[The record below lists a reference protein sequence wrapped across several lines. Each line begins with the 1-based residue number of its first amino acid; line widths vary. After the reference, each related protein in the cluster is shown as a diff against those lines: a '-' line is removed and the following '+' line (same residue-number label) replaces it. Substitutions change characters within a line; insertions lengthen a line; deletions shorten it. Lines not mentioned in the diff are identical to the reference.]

1 MQSKNWKEKMK
12 IRTRYAP
19 SPTGFLHIGGART
32 ALINYLFAKHHG
44 GDFIL
49 RIEDTDTQR
58 NIKDGERSQIENLQ
72 WLGIL
77 PDEKPGTISE
87 YGPYRQSEKIARYQ
101 KLAQEL
107 VQKGFA
113 YYAFDNA
120 SELELQKK
128 EQEKQGIFSFRY
140 DKNWLKISD
149 TEKQKRLEN
158 NEFVIRFAVDK
169 NKNYCWNDLVRGKIC
184 FEGSAISDWVII
196 KSDGFPT
203 YNFAV
208 VVDDY
213 DMKITHIFRGEEHIS
228 NTPKQIALYEA
239 FSFEK
244 PEFGHLTIITDKNGK
259 KLSKRDSS
267 LFQFIEDYKNQ
278 GYHSH
283 AVFNFL
289 ALLGWTSADSRE
301 FFDRKELIKAFDFK
315 RLSKAPSYFD
325 TEKLN
330 WFSKSYI
337 SKMQTDQILPH
348 LNLETNSE
356 WNRFFVETF
365 QKSAVKYSDFFEN
378 LDFFTKPQ
386 DSMSQKI
393 IDLFEQ
399 SNQQPIQLFAQ
410 KIDYDNWQF
419 SKIENL
425 IKEIGQTLNIK
436 GKNLL
441 LPLRLATTWA
451 ESGPELARAIWLL
464 GPQIIQKRLKK
475 WK

>member
-1 MQSKNWKEKMK
+1 MK

-58 NIKDGERSQIENLQ
+58 NIKDGERSQVENLE
-72 WLGIL
+72 WLGIF
-77 PDEKPGTISE
+77 PDEKPGIISE

-120 SELELQKK
+120 SELEEQKK

-140 DKNWLKISD
+140 DKNWLKISES
-149 TEKQKRLEN
+149 EKQKRLEN

-289 ALLGWTSADSRE
+289 ALLGWTSADSCE
-301 FFDRKELIKAFDFK
+301 FFEHEELIKAFDFK

-337 SKMQTDQILPH
+337 SKMETDQILPH

-393 IDLFEQ
+393 IDLLEQ

>member
-1 MQSKNWKEKMK
+1 MYSKNWKEKMK

-58 NIKDGERSQIENLQ
+58 NIKDGERSQIENLE
-72 WLGIL
+72 WLGIF

-87 YGPYRQSEKIARYQ
+87 YGPYRQSEKIERYQ

-113 YYAFDNA
+113 YYAFDNGH
-120 SELELQKK
+120 ELELQKK

-140 DKNWLKISD
+140 DKNWLKISEQ
-149 TEKQKRLEN
+149 EKQKRLEN

-169 NKNYCWNDLVRGKIC
+169 DKNYCWNDLVRGKIC

-239 FSFEK
+239 FSFEQ

-283 AVFNFL
+283 AIFNFL

-301 FFDRKELIKAFDFK
+301 FFEHDELIKAFDFK

-337 SKMQTDQILPH
+337 SKMDIDQILPH
-348 LNLETNSE
+348 LNLGTNSE
-356 WNRFFVETF
+356 WNRFFVKTF

-378 LDFFTKPQ
+378 LDFFTKAQ
-386 DSMSQKI
+386 NSMSQKI
-393 IDLFEQ
+393 VDLLEQ
-399 SNQQPIQLFAQ
+399 SNQQPIQLFSQ
-410 KIDYDNWQF
+410 KIDYDDWQF

-425 IKEIGQTLNIK
+425 IKEIGQTLKIK

>member
-1 MQSKNWKEKMK
+1 MK

-58 NIKDGERSQIENLQ
+58 NIKDGERSQIENLE
-72 WLGIL
+72 WLGIF

-87 YGPYRQSEKIARYQ
+87 YGPYRQSEKIQRYQ

-120 SELELQKK
+120 SELEEQKK

-140 DKNWLKISD
+140 DKNWLKISE

-289 ALLGWTSADSRE
+289 ALLGWTSADARE
-301 FFDRKELIKAFDFK
+301 FFEHDELIKAFDFK

-348 LNLETNSE
+348 LNLEKNSE

-393 IDLFEQ
+393 IDLLDQ
-399 SNQQPIQLFAQ
+399 MNQQPIQLFAQ

>member
-1 MQSKNWKEKMK
+1 MK

-58 NIKDGERSQIENLQ
+58 NIKDGERSQVENLE
-72 WLGIL
+72 WLGIF

-120 SELELQKK
+120 NELEEQKK

-140 DKNWLKISD
+140 DRNWLKISGQ
-149 TEKQKRLEN
+149 EKQKRLEN

-301 FFDRKELIKAFDFK
+301 FFEHEELIKAFDFK

-348 LNLETNSE
+348 LNLETNSK
-356 WNRFFVETF
+356 WNQFFVETF

-386 DSMSQKI
+386 ESMSQKI
-393 IDLFEQ
+393 INLLDQ

-410 KIDYDNWQF
+410 KIDYNDWQF

-425 IKEIGQTLNIK
+425 IKEIGQSLNIK

>member
-1 MQSKNWKEKMK
+1 MK

-58 NIKDGERSQIENLQ
+58 NIKDGERSQIENLE

-87 YGPYRQSEKIARYQ
+87 YGPYRQSEKIDRYQ

-107 VQKGFA
+107 FQKGFA

-120 SELELQKK
+120 SELEEQKK

-140 DKNWLKISD
+140 DRNWLKIPD
-149 TEKQKRLEN
+149 QEKQKRLEN

-228 NTPKQIALYEA
+228 NTPKQIALYDA

-301 FFDRKELIKAFDFK
+301 FFDREELIKAFDFK

-337 SKMQTDQILPH
+337 SKMETDQILPH

-393 IDLFEQ
+393 IDLLEQ
-399 SNQQPIQLFAQ
+399 SNQQPIQLFVQ

>member
-1 MQSKNWKEKMK
+1 MK

-58 NIKDGERSQIENLQ
+58 NIKDGERSQIENLE
-72 WLGIL
+72 WLGIF

-87 YGPYRQSEKIARYQ
+87 YGPYRQSEKIDRYQ

-120 SELELQKK
+120 SELEEQKK

-149 TEKQKRLEN
+149 QEKQKRLEN

-301 FFDRKELIKAFDFK
+301 FFDREELIKAFDFK

-337 SKMQTDQILPH
+337 SKMKTDQILPH

-356 WNRFFVETF
+356 WNQFFVETF
-365 QKSAVKYSDFFEN
+365 QKSAVKYSDFFQN

-386 DSMSQKI
+386 ESMSQKI
-393 IDLFEQ
+393 IDLLDQ
-399 SNQQPIQLFAQ
+399 SNQQPIQLFVQ
-410 KIDYDNWQF
+410 KIDYDDWQF

-425 IKEIGQTLNIK
+425 IKEIGQTLKIK

-475 WK
+475 WR

>member
-1 MQSKNWKEKMK
+1 MK

-278 GYHSH
+278 GYHNH

-301 FFDRKELIKAFDFK
+301 FFDREELIKAFDFK

>member
-1 MQSKNWKEKMK
+1 MK

-58 NIKDGERSQIENLQ
+58 NIKDGERSQIENLE
-72 WLGIL
+72 WLGIF
-77 PDEKPGTISE
+77 PDEKPGTVSE
-87 YGPYRQSEKIARYQ
+87 YGPYRQSEKIDRYQ

-120 SELELQKK
+120 SELEEQKK
-128 EQEKQGIFSFRY
+128 DQEKQGIFSFRY
-140 DKNWLKISD
+140 DKNWLKISE

-301 FFDRKELIKAFDFK
+301 FFDREELIKAFDFK

-337 SKMQTDQILPH
+337 SKMETDQILPH
-348 LNLETNSE
+348 LNLEKNSE

-386 DSMSQKI
+386 DSMNQKI
-393 IDLFEQ
+393 IDLLDQ
-399 SNQQPIQLFAQ
+399 INQQPIQLFAQ
-410 KIDYDNWQF
+410 KIDYDDWQF

>member
-1 MQSKNWKEKMK
+1 MYSKNWKEKMK

-58 NIKDGERSQIENLQ
+58 NIQDGERSQIENLE
-72 WLGIL
+72 WLGIF

-113 YYAFDNA
+113 YYAFDNGH
-120 SELELQKK
+120 ELELQKK

-140 DKNWLKISD
+140 DKNWLKISEE
-149 TEKQKRLEN
+149 EKQKRLEN

-169 NKNYCWNDLVRGKIC
+169 DKNYCWNDLVRGKIC

-239 FSFEK
+239 FSFEQ

-301 FFDRKELIKAFDFK
+301 FFEHNELIKAFDFK

-337 SKMQTDQILPH
+337 SKMDIDQILPH
-348 LNLETNSE
+348 LNLQIDSE
-356 WNRFFVETF
+356 WNRFFVKTF

-378 LDFFTKPQ
+378 LDFFTKAQ
-386 DSMSQKI
+386 NSMSQKI
-393 IDLFEQ
+393 VDLLEQ
-399 SNQQPIQLFAQ
+399 SNQQPIQLFSQ
-410 KIDYDNWQF
+410 KIDYDDWQF

-425 IKEIGQTLNIK
+425 IKEIGQTLKIK

>member
-1 MQSKNWKEKMK
+1 MK

-58 NIKDGERSQIENLQ
+58 NIKDGERSQIENLE
-72 WLGIL
+72 WLGIF
-77 PDEKPGTISE
+77 PDEKPGTVSE
-87 YGPYRQSEKIARYQ
+87 YGPYRQSEKIERYQ

-120 SELELQKK
+120 HELELQKK
-128 EQEKQGIFSFRY
+128 EQEKQGIYSFRY
-140 DKNWLKISD
+140 DRNWLKISGQ
-149 TEKQKRLEN
+149 EKQKRLEN

-169 NKNYCWNDLVRGKIC
+169 DKNYCWNDLVRGKIC

-289 ALLGWTSADSRE
+289 ALLGWTSTDSRE
-301 FFDRKELIKAFDFK
+301 FFEHNELIKAFDFK

-337 SKMQTDQILPH
+337 SKMEIDQILPH
-348 LNLETNSE
+348 LNLQIDSE
-356 WNRFFVETF
+356 WNRFFVQTF

-378 LDFFTKPQ
+378 LDFFAKPQ
-386 DSMSQKI
+386 NSMSQKI
-393 IDLFEQ
+393 IDLLEQ
-399 SNQQPIQLFAQ
+399 SNQEPIELFSQ
-410 KIDYDNWQF
+410 KIDYDDWQF

-425 IKEIGQTLNIK
+425 IKEIGQTLKIK

-464 GPQIIQKRLKK
+464 GPQVIQKRLKK

>member
-1 MQSKNWKEKMK
+1 MK

-58 NIKDGERSQIENLQ
+58 NIKDGERSQIENLE

-77 PDEKPGTISE
+77 PGEKPGTISE
-87 YGPYRQSEKIARYQ
+87 YGPYRQSEKIDRYQ

-120 SELELQKK
+120 NELEEQKK

-140 DKNWLKISD
+140 DRNWLKISD
-149 TEKQKRLEN
+149 QEKQKRLEN

-301 FFDRKELIKAFDFK
+301 FFDREELIKAFDFK

-337 SKMQTDQILPH
+337 SKMETDQILPH

-393 IDLFEQ
+393 IDLLDQ
-399 SNQQPIQLFAQ
+399 INQQPIQLFAQ
-410 KIDYDNWQF
+410 KIDYNDWQF

-425 IKEIGQTLNIK
+425 IKEIGQALKIK

>member
-301 FFDRKELIKAFDFK
+301 FFDREELIKAFDFK

-356 WNRFFVETF
+356 WNQFFVETF

-410 KIDYDNWQF
+410 KIDYDDWQF

>member
-1 MQSKNWKEKMK
+1 MK

-140 DKNWLKISD
+140 DKNWLKISEQ
-149 TEKQKRLEN
+149 EKQKRLEN

-301 FFDRKELIKAFDFK
+301 FFDREELIKAFDFK

-325 TEKLN
+325 SEKLN

-337 SKMQTDQILPH
+337 SKMETDQILPH

-386 DSMSQKI
+386 ESMSQKI
-393 IDLFEQ
+393 IDLLEQ

>member
-1 MQSKNWKEKMK
+1 MK

-301 FFDRKELIKAFDFK
+301 FFDREELIKAFDFK

-393 IDLFEQ
+393 IDLLEQ

>member
-1 MQSKNWKEKMK
+1 MK

>member
-1 MQSKNWKEKMK
+1 MK

-58 NIKDGERSQIENLQ
+58 NIKDGERSQIENLE
-72 WLGIL
+72 WLGIF

-120 SELELQKK
+120 SELEEQKK

-140 DKNWLKISD
+140 DRNWLKISEQ
-149 TEKQKRLEN
+149 EKQKRIEN

-208 VVDDY
+208 VIDDY

-301 FFDRKELIKAFDFK
+301 FFDREELIKAFDFK

-337 SKMQTDQILPH
+337 SKMDTEQILPH

-356 WNRFFVETF
+356 WNRFFVQTF
-365 QKSAVKYSDFFEN
+365 QKSAVKYNDFFEN

-393 IDLFEQ
+393 IDLLGQ
-399 SNQQPIQLFAQ
+399 SNPQPIQLFAQ
-410 KIDYDNWQF
+410 KIDYDDWQF

-425 IKEIGQTLNIK
+425 IKEIGQTLKIK

>member
-1 MQSKNWKEKMK
+1 MK

-58 NIKDGERSQIENLQ
+58 NIKDGERSQVENLE
-72 WLGIL
+72 WLGIF

-87 YGPYRQSEKIARYQ
+87 YGPYRQSEKIDRYQ

-120 SELELQKK
+120 SELEEQKK

-149 TEKQKRLEN
+149 QEKQKRLEN

-239 FSFEK
+239 FSFKK

-278 GYHSH
+278 GYHNH

-289 ALLGWTSADSRE
+289 ALLGWTSSDSRE
-301 FFDRKELIKAFDFK
+301 FFDHEELIKAFDFK

-325 TEKLN
+325 AEKLN

-337 SKMQTDQILPH
+337 SKMETDQILPH

-378 LDFFTKPQ
+378 LDFFTKSQ

-393 IDLFEQ
+393 IDLLEQ
-399 SNQQPIQLFAQ
+399 SNQQPIQLFSQ
-410 KIDYDNWQF
+410 KIDYDDWQF

-425 IKEIGQTLNIK
+425 IKEIGQTLKIK

>member
-1 MQSKNWKEKMK
+1 MYSKNWKEKMK

-58 NIKDGERSQIENLQ
+58 NIKDGERSQIENLE
-72 WLGIL
+72 WLGIF

-87 YGPYRQSEKIARYQ
+87 YGPYRQSEKIQRYQ

-113 YYAFDNA
+113 YYAFDNGH
-120 SELELQKK
+120 ELELQKK

-239 FSFEK
+239 FSFEQ

-301 FFDRKELIKAFDFK
+301 FFEHNELIKAFDFK

-337 SKMQTDQILPH
+337 SKMETDQILPH
-348 LNLETNSE
+348 LNLGTDSE
-356 WNRFFVETF
+356 WNQFFVETF

-378 LDFFTKPQ
+378 LDFFTKSQ
-386 DSMSQKI
+386 NSMSQKI
-393 IDLFEQ
+393 IDLLEQ

-410 KIDYDNWQF
+410 KIDYDDWQF

-425 IKEIGQTLNIK
+425 IKEIGQTLKIK

>member
-1 MQSKNWKEKMK
+1 MK

-58 NIKDGERSQIENLQ
+58 NIKDGERSQIENLE

-87 YGPYRQSEKIARYQ
+87 YGPYRQSEKIDRYQ

-120 SELELQKK
+120 NELEEQKK

-140 DKNWLKISD
+140 DRNWLKISD
-149 TEKQKRLEN
+149 QEKQKRLEN

-301 FFDRKELIKAFDFK
+301 FFDREELIKAFDFK

-337 SKMQTDQILPH
+337 SKMEIDQILPH

-393 IDLFEQ
+393 IDLLDQ
-399 SNQQPIQLFAQ
+399 INQQPIELFAQ
-410 KIDYDNWQF
+410 KIDYNDWQF

-425 IKEIGQTLNIK
+425 IKEIGQTLKIK

>member
-1 MQSKNWKEKMK
+1 MK

-301 FFDRKELIKAFDFK
+301 FFDREELIKAFDFK

-356 WNRFFVETF
+356 WNQFFVETF

-410 KIDYDNWQF
+410 KIDYDDWQF

>member
-1 MQSKNWKEKMK
+1 MK

-58 NIKDGERSQIENLQ
+58 NIKDGERSQIENLE
-72 WLGIL
+72 WLGIF

-87 YGPYRQSEKIARYQ
+87 YGPYRQSEKIDRYQ

-120 SELELQKK
+120 SELEEQKK

-149 TEKQKRLEN
+149 QEKQKRLEN

-208 VVDDY
+208 VVDDC

-301 FFDRKELIKAFDFK
+301 FFDREELIKAFDFK

-337 SKMQTDQILPH
+337 SKMQTEQILPH
-348 LNLETNSE
+348 LNLEINSE

-393 IDLFEQ
+393 IDLLEQ

-410 KIDYDNWQF
+410 KIDYDDWQF

-475 WK
+475 WR

>member
-140 DKNWLKISD
+140 DKNWLKISEQ
-149 TEKQKRLEN
+149 EKQKRLEN

-301 FFDRKELIKAFDFK
+301 FFDREELIKAFDFK

-325 TEKLN
+325 SEKLN

-337 SKMQTDQILPH
+337 SKMETDQILPH

-386 DSMSQKI
+386 ESMSQKI
-393 IDLFEQ
+393 IDLLEQ

>member
-301 FFDRKELIKAFDFK
+301 FFDREELIKAFDFK

-393 IDLFEQ
+393 IDLLEQ

>member
-1 MQSKNWKEKMK
+1 MK

-58 NIKDGERSQIENLQ
+58 NIKDGERSQIENLE

-87 YGPYRQSEKIARYQ
+87 YGPYRQSEKIDRYQ

-120 SELELQKK
+120 SELEEQKK

-140 DKNWLKISD
+140 DRNWLKISEQ
-149 TEKQKRLEN
+149 EKQKRIEN

-301 FFDRKELIKAFDFK
+301 FFDREELIKAFDFK

-337 SKMQTDQILPH
+337 SKMETDQILPH

-378 LDFFTKPQ
+378 LDFFTEPQ

-393 IDLFEQ
+393 IDLLEQ

-410 KIDYDNWQF
+410 KIDYDDWQF

-425 IKEIGQTLNIK
+425 IKEIGQTLKIK

>member
-1 MQSKNWKEKMK
+1 MK

-58 NIKDGERSQIENLQ
+58 NIKDGERSQVENLE
-72 WLGIL
+72 WLGIF

-87 YGPYRQSEKIARYQ
+87 YGPYRQSEKIDRYQ

-120 SELELQKK
+120 NELEEQKK

-140 DKNWLKISD
+140 DRNWLKISEQ
-149 TEKQKRLEN
+149 EKQKRLEN

-301 FFDRKELIKAFDFK
+301 FFDREELIKAFDFK

-337 SKMQTDQILPH
+337 SKMETDQILPH

-365 QKSAVKYSDFFEN
+365 QKSAVKYSDFFQN

-386 DSMSQKI
+386 ESMSQKI
-393 IDLFEQ
+393 IDLLDQ

-410 KIDYDNWQF
+410 KIDYNDWQF

>member
-58 NIKDGERSQIENLQ
+58 NIKDGERSQVENLE
-72 WLGIL
+72 WLGIF

-87 YGPYRQSEKIARYQ
+87 YGPYRQSEKIDRYQ

-120 SELELQKK
+120 SELEEQKK

-149 TEKQKRLEN
+149 QEKQKRLEN

-239 FSFEK
+239 FSFKK

-278 GYHSH
+278 GYHNH

-289 ALLGWTSADSRE
+289 ALLGWTSSDSRE
-301 FFDRKELIKAFDFK
+301 FFDHEELIKAFDFK

-325 TEKLN
+325 AEKLN

-337 SKMQTDQILPH
+337 SKMETDQILPH

-378 LDFFTKPQ
+378 LDFFTKSQ

-393 IDLFEQ
+393 IDLLEQ
-399 SNQQPIQLFAQ
+399 SNQQPIQLFSQ
-410 KIDYDNWQF
+410 KIDYDDWQF

-425 IKEIGQTLNIK
+425 IKEIGQTLKIK

>member
-1 MQSKNWKEKMK
+1 MYSKNWKEKMK

-58 NIKDGERSQIENLQ
+58 NIQDGERSQIENLE
-72 WLGIL
+72 WLGIF

-113 YYAFDNA
+113 YYAFDNGH
-120 SELELQKK
+120 ELELQKK

-140 DKNWLKISD
+140 DRNWLKISEQ
-149 TEKQKRLEN
+149 EKQKRLEN

-239 FSFEK
+239 FSFEQ

-301 FFDRKELIKAFDFK
+301 FFEHDELIKAFDFK

-337 SKMQTDQILPH
+337 SKMEIDQILPH
-348 LNLETNSE
+348 LNLGTDSE
-356 WNRFFVETF
+356 WNRFFVQTF

-386 DSMSQKI
+386 NSISQKI
-393 IDLFEQ
+393 IDLLEQ
-399 SNQQPIQLFAQ
+399 SNQQPIQLFSQ
-410 KIDYDNWQF
+410 KIDYDDWQF

-425 IKEIGQTLNIK
+425 IKEIGQTLKIK